1 MIPLVNGI
9 ANSWNNITCIIA
21 GTPIVGITNIEWNY
35 KQQKDMN
42 YGAGAYPI
50 SRGYGKKEYSGSI
63 EIYYETLKALE
74 AIAPLKDITNIPMFD
89 VVVTFAGNG
98 IVPSVVTLKACE
110 FMEMPFAVT
119 QGDTKI
125 SIKIPL
131 SVAYVK
137 NL

>member
-21 GTPIVGITNIEWNY
+21 GTPIIGITNIEWNY
-35 KQQKDMN
+35 KQAKDLN
-42 YGAGAYPI
+42 YGAGAYPV

-63 EIYYETLKALE
+63 EIYYETLKAIE
-74 AIAPLKDITNIPMFD
+74 AIAPLNDITNIPMFD
-89 VVVTFAGNG
+89 IVVTFAGVG
-98 IVPSVVTLKACE
+98 IIPNVVVLKACE

-131 SVAYVK
+131 SVAYVQNK
-137 NL
+137 